1 MQEINTAV
9 PCVYPDNIINTHN
22 KFKKNRGSGRRR
34 KERRRRRREGKMNG
48 QEKRERRG
56 MKEVRGE
63 MPDVGDERKVA
74 ITNSAWVE
82 VSRRMQEEGIMG

>member
-1 MQEINTAV
+1 
-9 PCVYPDNIINTHN
+9 
-22 KFKKNRGSGRRR
+22 
-34 KERRRRRREGKMNG
+34 
-48 QEKRERRG
+48 

-82 VSRRMQEEGIMG
+82 VSRRMQEEGIKERQGLDGEKNAIEYGSVNIKKKCSW

>member
-1 MQEINTAV
+1 
-9 PCVYPDNIINTHN
+9 
-22 KFKKNRGSGRRR
+22 
-34 KERRRRRREGKMNG
+34 MNG
-48 QEKRERRG
+48 QVKREGRG